1 MQHDRG
7 HGGKKSEYNC
17 GRLSY
22 SKKQFPCPIILGK
35 VSSRQ
40 LRWEFIRENK
50 KVRKKENTKARTR
63 PRKWSRKKG
72 KFFSWSLSC
81 SSSCFLGR
89 VLVFML
95 FYFLVFFF
103 KFPPLM
109 AEKVST
115 EFGRNH
121 LLGRKCQTN
130 VLVMRCVPC
139 NNKARLKEL
148 EKDVKMDGVRSS
160 YRNVLAYRNKS

>member
-63 PRKWSRKKG
+63 PRKLSRKKESFF
-72 KFFSWSLSC
+72 FFSW
-81 SSSCFLGR
+81 SSSCFLTSLFSFVNSHLSSCKNH
-89 VLVFML
+89 VLI
-95 FYFLVFFF
+95 
-103 KFPPLM
+103 K
-109 AEKVST
+109 K
-115 EFGRNH
+115 G
-121 LLGRKCQTN
+121 K
-130 VLVMRCVPC
+130 
-139 NNKARLKEL
+139 
-148 EKDVKMDGVRSS
+148 GV
-160 YRNVLAYRNKS
+160 V